1 MDNDIDIF
9 NLINRQFSKQISK
22 EEEAVLKAWY
32 ENSAENRLQFTEYIR

>member
-22 EEEAVLKAWY
+22 EEEAGFESMV
-32 ENSAENRLQFTEYIR
+32 

>member
-32 ENSAENRLQFTEYIR
+32 VIFYHSDA